1 MRSGIVERLHKNF
14 EDYVHVQDNVE
25 FWFARDLQNLLGYSE
40 WRNFLK
46 VIEKARES
54 CKTSNHAILDHF
66 VDVNK
71 SIPVPKGG
79 TREIRDIIL
88 TRYACYLIAQNGD
101 PRKEEIAFAQS
112 YFAVQTRKQEIIEEH
127 ILLSERLKARKRLK
141 DSEAELSRNIYER
154 GVDESG
160 FARIRS
166 KGDMAL
172 FGGYTTHAMK
182 DRMKIPENRPLAD
195 FLPAVTITAKNL
207 ATEITNY
214 TVTKEDLHGEDP
226 ITDEHVRNNQDVRDL
241 LTKRGI
247 RPETLPSEEDLKKLE
262 RRVRKQER
270 HLPGEAGKI
279 NSPKEHKKTGD
290 TVS

>member
-1 MRSGIVERLHKNF
+1 
-14 EDYVHVQDNVE
+14 
-25 FWFARDLQNLLGYSE
+25 
-40 WRNFLK
+40 
-46 VIEKARES
+46 
-54 CKTSNHAILDHF
+54 
-66 VDVNK
+66 
-71 SIPVPKGG
+71 KGG
-79 TREIRDIIL
+79 TREIGDIML

-127 ILLSERLKARKRLK
+127 IRLSERLKARKRLK

-172 FGGYTTHAMK
+172 FGGYTTRAMK
-182 DRMKIPENRPLAD
+182 DQLKIPDNRPLAD

-226 ITDEHVRNNQDVRDL
+226 ITDEHVRNNKDVRSL
-241 LTKRGI
+241 LLKRGI
-247 RPETLPSEEDLKKLE
+247 QPETLPAEEDLKKLE
-262 RRVRKQER
+262 RRVRDQEK
-270 HLPGEAGKI
+270 HLPDQAGKI
-279 NSPKEHKKTGD
+279 TYSKEHKKAGTH
-290 TVS
+290 SHE